1 MGDLADKL
9 AELIAVDLLRLI
21 SVLCLRL
28 LHLLARVLA
37 TLLARVRRFRRL
49 VVTAHATCALATA
62 RLLSAA
68 RLVRLHL
75 LFVVIGGVIDIRA
88 TPVVD
93 VLTRLLMLA

>member
-49 VVTAHATCALATA
+49 VVAAHAAGTLATSGV
-62 RLLSAA
+62 LPAA

-75 LFVVIGGVIDIRA
+75 LLVVVSGVVDIRA
-88 TPVVD
+88 APIVD
-93 VLTRLLMLA
+93 ILAGLLMLA